1 MLTAKQEKFV
11 QGLVKGL
18 SQRQAYKEAYNAEN
32 MADKTIDNEA
42 YLLFKNPDISE
53 RYNELMQETVDNTI
67 LTVQEKRRM
76 YREFAQDKNLSMT
89 DRLKAMDQD
98 SKLGGE
104 YTTKIEGNLDVTTIT
119 ITLDDEEQE

>member
-18 SQRQAYKEAYNAEN
+18 SQRQAYKEAYDAEN
-32 MADKTIDNEA
+32 MQDNVIDKEA
-42 YLLFKNPDISE
+42 SLLFKSSKISE
-53 RYNELMQETVDNTI
+53 RYNELMQEITDDTI
-67 LTVQEKRRM
+67 LSVKEKRRM

-119 ITLDDEEQE
+119 ITLDEEE

>member
-32 MADKTIDNEA
+32 MADSSVDVEAWKTMQ
-42 YLLFKNPDISE
+42 LPHISQ
-53 RYNELMQETVDNTI
+53 RYNELMQETVDETI

-76 YREFAQDKNLSMT
+76 YREFAQDKTLSMT

>member
-53 RYNELMQETVDNTI
+53 RYNELIQEAVDETI

-76 YREFAQDKNLSMT
+76 YKEFAKDVKLSMT

-119 ITLDDEEQE
+119 INLEDEE

>member
-1 MLTAKQEKFV
+1 MKKQKTM
-11 QGLVKGL
+11 QLPHI
-18 SQRQAYKEAYNAEN
+18 SQ
-32 MADKTIDNEA
+32 
-42 YLLFKNPDISE
+42 

>member
-1 MLTAKQEKFV
+1 MLTAKQEKYV

-18 SQRQAYKEAYNAEN
+18 SQRQAYKEAYDAEN
-32 MADKTIDNEA
+32 MQDNSIDTEA
-42 YLLFKNPDISE
+42 WKLMQNPEISQ
-53 RYNELMQETVDNTI
+53 RYSELMSKLEDETI
-67 LTVQEKRRM
+67 LTVKEKRRM
-76 YREFAQDKNLSMT
+76 YREFAQDKSLSMT

-119 ITLDDEEQE
+119 INLEDEE

>member
-32 MADKTIDNEA
+32 MQNNSIDTNA
-42 YLLFKNPDISE
+42 CKLMQDAKILQ
-53 RYNELMQETVDNTI
+53 RYNELMQELTDETI
-67 LTVQEKRRM
+67 LSVKEKRRM

-119 ITLDDEEQE
+119 ISLEDDE

>member
-18 SQRQAYKEAYNAEN
+18 SQRQAYKEAYDAEN

-53 RYNELMQETVDNTI
+53 RYNELMQEITDNTI
-67 LTVQEKRRM
+67 LTVKEKRRM
-76 YREFAQDKNLSMT
+76 YREFAQDRNLSMT

-119 ITLDDEEQE
+119 ITLDEEE

>member
-32 MADKTIDNEA
+32 MADSSVDVEAWKTMQ
-42 YLLFKNPDISE
+42 LPHISQ
-53 RYNELMQETVDNTI
+53 RYKELMQETVDETI

-76 YREFAQDKNLSMT
+76 YREFAQDKTLSMT

-104 YTTKIEGNLDVTTIT
+104 YTTKIEGNLDVTTIN
-119 ITLDDEEQE
+119 INLEDEE

>member
-11 QGLVKGL
+11 QNLVKGMT
-18 SQRQAYKEAYNAEN
+18 QRQAYKDAYNAEN
-32 MADKTIDNEA
+32 MQDNSIDTEA
-42 YLLFKNPDISE
+42 WKLAQNPEITQ
-53 RYNELMQETVDNTI
+53 RYNELIQEAVDDTI

-76 YREFAQDKNLSMT
+76 YKEFAKDTKLSMT

-104 YTTKIEGNLDVTTIT
+104 YTTKIEGNIDVTTIN
-119 ITLDDEEQE
+119 ITLEEDEE

>member
-11 QGLVKGL
+11 QNLVKGM
-18 SQRQAYKEAYNAEN
+18 SQRQAYKDSYNAEN
-32 MADKTIDNEA
+32 MEDKTIDNNA
-42 YLLFKNPDISE
+42 YRLFKQDEILA
-53 RYNELMQETVDNTI
+53 RYNELMESVTDDTI
-67 LTVQEKRRM
+67 LTVKEKRRM
-76 YREFAQDKNLSMT
+76 YREFAQDKTLSMT